1 METMKSGV
9 KMVQSTG
16 KRLALP
22 VALAFMTLVVSSVGF
37 ALALCDTDLVATI
50 GNAATTL
57 VRIGPVLGLMSGI
70 LAMIMMSQ
78 VTAKDK
84 KKKWKQRRNDAF
96 IYGVLGVGL
105 AGAIA
110 DVLLNFVLVGD
121 GADTATECFTDLSF
135 VT

>member
-1 METMKSGV
+1 
-9 KMVQSTG
+9 MVQSTG

-22 VALAFMTLVVSSVGF
+22 VALAFMTLVISSVGF
-37 ALALCDTDLVATI
+37 ALALCDTDLVNTI

-121 GADTATECFTDLSF
+121 GAETATECFTDLSF